1 MSHSP
6 FSTKIFDLQTL
17 LFSHLP
23 DTAWLSFLHW
33 IPQTPF
39 DYIKWT
45 RNGYSEKIIL
55 HMFNIC
61 ITYNIYRNLASSQSD
76 PDKDSGSDKETSIFN
91 HLSDIFSA
99 DQDHLFELIHMLG
112 GVKKSKDFVLDHLGQ
127 PPPCTLY
134 ALVYPP
140 HVSSVMFWLI

>member
-1 MSHSP
+1 M
-6 FSTKIFDLQTL
+6 K
-17 LFSHLP
+17 
-23 DTAWLSFLHW
+23 
-33 IPQTPF
+33 
-39 DYIKWT
+39 
-45 RNGYSEKIIL
+45 
-55 HMFNIC
+55 
-61 ITYNIYRNLASSQSD
+61 NIYLKRKPVNISARIRKS
-76 PDKDSGSDKETSIFN
+76 SIFN